1 MCHVVKHRVRT
12 ATVRV
17 TFTLHYITLLTYLL
31 TYLLATT
38 LTLWRPLLPYVIF
51 DIRALS
57 DAQPRIPKCRIFF
70 TSDSFTAITLR
81 LHLIRYD
88 TIEETVPDFNDTVAE
103 KVGLFTCIS
112 GEEMAYLV
120 RSPCRRC
127 RWCGERRWPSVQWDE
142 ISFDLDHRRSAA
154 SAYLRP
160 R

>member
-17 TFTLHYITLLTYLL
+17 TLLYITLLTYLL
-31 TYLLATT
+31 AYIFISNNVNPLTPTVAICNFWHPGA
-38 LTLWRPLLPYVIF
+38 LTLSHASQSAV
-51 DIRALS
+51 
-57 DAQPRIPKCRIFF
+57 FF

-127 RWCGERRWPSVQWDE
+127 RWCGERRWPSVQWGE
-142 ISFDLDHRRSAA
+142 RSFDLDHPRSAA